1 MLWRHRH
8 LLAQLI
14 RRDVA
19 GRYRGSLLG
28 MLWSFFNPLLS
39 LAVYTFAFGVV
50 FRAKW
55 SGGRSDS
62 LLEFAVMLFA
72 GLIVFTI
79 FAECATRAPGV
90 VLAHP
95 GYVKKVVFP
104 LELLPVMLLGSALF
118 HAAASLAILAAGIL
132 LAYGALPWTAV
143 LFPLVIVP
151 VALLS
156 LALAWVLASLG
167 VFIRDIGQAIG
178 VAVTALLFL
187 SPVFFPL
194 AALPPA
200 LRPWIE
206 LNPLAFPIEQAR
218 QVLVMGELPDWR
230 GVLISTT
237 ISLSM
242 ACAAYWWFQRT
253 KRAFADVL

>member
-8 LLAQLI
+8 LLAQLV
-14 RRDVA
+14 RRDIA

-28 MLWSFFNPLLS
+28 MLWSFVNPLLT
-39 LAVYTFAFGVV
+39 LAIYTFAFGVV

-79 FAECATRAPGV
+79 FAECATRAPGI

-104 LELLPVMLLGSALF
+104 LELLPVAVLGSALF
-118 HAAASLAILAAGIL
+118 HAAASLAILVPGVA
-132 LAYGALPWTAV
+132 LAYGEVHWTV
-143 LFPLVIVP
+143 LLFPLVVAP
-151 VALLS
+151 VALAS
-156 LALAWVLASLG
+156 LGAGWLLASLG

-178 VAVTALLFL
+178 MAVSALLFL

-194 AALPPA
+194 AALPAA
-200 LRPWIE
+200 LRPWMA

-218 QVLVMGELPDWR
+218 QVLVLGGLPDW
-230 GVLISTT
+230 GGLAVYT
-237 ISLSM
+237 
-242 ACAAYWWFQRT
+242 AAGLALAALGYGWFRRT
-253 KRAFADVL
+253 RPAFADVL